1 MSKAVMNIKRVKRA
15 FGRVIY
21 AVGKHMPE
29 SRHFFGIG
37 KAIRSLSGRLIF
49 NRCGKNINIEKGA
62 VFASDISLGNDS
74 GIGINSRISGKCV
87 IGDNVMMAP
96 GCIIAPPNHVFDRT
110 DVPMNRQ
117 GLKPSKGVVIVNDVW
132 ICTNAII
139 LDGVKIGDGAIIAAG
154 AVVTKDIPQF
164 AICAGVPAKVIKMRK
179 CIEKEEDK

>member
-21 AVGKHMPE
+21 AVGKYLPE
-29 SRHFFGIG
+29 SERFFGIG
-37 KAIRSLSGRLIF
+37 KIIRGISCKLIF
-49 NRCGKNINIEKGA
+49 NNCGNNINIQHGA
-62 VFASDISLGNDS
+62 VFVSDISIGNRS
-74 GIGINSRISGKCV
+74 GIGRNSRISGKCV

-117 GLKPSKGVVIVNDVW
+117 GLKPSKGVVIGNDVW

>member
-117 GLKPSKGVVIVNDVW
+117 GLKPSKGVVIGNDVW

-139 LDGVKIGDGAIIAAG
+139 LGDGAIIAAG